1 MVLITIFI
9 VVCGSIVEVDAI
21 AVDNI
26 ASKIS
31 PLIHGVQS
39 GRVHELPNFTLQWT
53 TALVIVL
60 NKLVD
65 EAMSHSEVC
74 GARCVALPQPATMEH
89 VNNVFEGATF
99 ELLILMPYVVFT
111 ISKQVFYANKCGCA
125 RNIKHLNSRRQI
137 VWSPIIL

>member
-31 PLIHGVQS
+31 PLIHGIQTWCI
-39 GRVHELPNFTLQWT
+39 HELPNLTLQWT
-53 TALVIVL
+53 TALVIIL

-74 GARCVALPQPATMEH
+74 GARCVALPQPAMMEH
-89 VNNVFEGATF
+89 VNNIFEGATF
-99 ELLILMPYVVFT
+99 ELLIMMPHIIFT

-125 RNIKHLNSRRQI
+125 RNIKHLNSGGQI